1 MLNSTILRI
10 YRQHADADGS
20 AEVPVPAS
28 EQQPPAEPEKAPE
41 QKDAPPSTLGE
52 NWPPNLRSRETDWF
66 VIPEPEPTKDADR
79 PAM

>member
-1 MLNSTILRI
+1 MLNATVMRI
-10 YRQHADADGS
+10 CRQHADAEGS
-20 AEVPVPAS
+20 AEIPDS
-28 EQQPPAEPEKAPE
+28 EQPPAEPDKAPE
-41 QKDAPPSTLGE
+41 KKDAPPSTLGE